1 MRFTGPKAKR
11 CRKYGSNIFGSAKYD
26 KAIAERQMPARG
38 AKRPPKKSEYGQ
50 QLLEKQK
57 ARDIY
62 LLSEKQFA
70 RLYAEAAKAV
80 GNTGGV
86 LKQLLERRLDNVIYR
101 AGLTMTR
108 FQSRQAVSHGH
119 FYVDGKRVTIPSFR
133 VEPGQVITLRPQLK
147 SSPLYPAILAAHEK
161 YLPPKWM
168 KVDGGAMRVEITAL
182 PESEDAEQA
191 LDVRQIV
198 EFYSRN

>member
-1 MRFTGPKAKR
+1 MVTST
-11 CRKYGSNIFGSAKYD
+11 Y
-26 KAIAERQMPARG
+26 
-38 AKRPPKKSEYGQ
+38 
-50 QLLEKQK
+50 
-57 ARDIY
+57 
-62 LLSEKQFA
+62 
-70 RLYAEAAKAV
+70 
-80 GNTGGV
+80 
-86 LKQLLERRLDNVIYR
+86 
-101 AGLTMTR
+101 
-108 FQSRQAVSHGH
+108 
-119 FYVDGKRVTIPSFR
+119 GKRVTIPSFR